1 MDLFLTGEH
10 REEAFM
16 LVKHTEAKI
25 GHKTSQNKKIRKNNG
40 RFVQWGPSHE
50 MNSPG
55 YERLD

>member
-10 REEAFM
+10 KEEAFM

-40 RFVQWGPSHE
+40 RFVQ
-50 MNSPG
+50 
-55 YERLD
+55 